1 MEPLEIVRLVL
12 LAAHILGLAA
22 IVGTFFVQMRAKDG
36 FATGVVLAG
45 AITQVVTGLALVGVR
60 EATDLGVDNVKIAV
74 KLGIAV
80 IVLVAA
86 IVAHV
91 QRRRGGKVKPAF
103 HTAGG
108 LAVVNIL
115 VAVLWQ

>member
-1 MEPLEIVRLVL
+1 MESLDLVRHVI
-12 LAAHILGLAA
+12 LAAHFLGLAA
-22 IVGTFFVQMRAKDG
+22 IVGAFFVQMRAKEG

-60 EATDLGVDNVKIAV
+60 QASDLEVDNVKIAV

-80 IVLVAA
+80 VVLVAA

-91 QRRRGGKVKPAF
+91 QRGRGGKVKPAF

-108 LAVVNIL
+108 LAIVNVL
-115 VAVLWQ
+115 VAVLW